1 MHLTLGIICLTL
13 MMTHASAWSQA
24 NTGASEQKSISK
36 PIGADEAPSG
46 KPQKGQTAE
55 NPVFDPDARR
65 AQRLADD
72 LKSPFC
78 PGKTLKTCTSPNAA
92 KVRRD
97 IQQMVLDGMSDGDI
111 VASLRASYDTTDFS
125 VANPEQ
131 PAYTIFVPFIPFVI
145 LTGAMIFM
153 IWLMRKRNQASQRIS
168 EPLPDENDAQ
178 AASRSA
184 LRERLRADDREF

>member
-1 MHLTLGIICLTL
+1 MRITFSLFGFSL
-13 MMTHASAWSQA
+13 MMTSAVAWSQP
-24 NTGASEQKSISK
+24 NTNSVEGVQEQRNT
-36 PIGADEAPSG
+36 PIQASG
-46 KPQKGQTAE
+46 KPGYGRNAPE
-55 NPVFDPDARR
+55 NPVFDPNARR

-97 IQQMVLDGMSDGDI
+97 IQEMVLQGMSDDAI
-111 VASLRASYDTTDFS
+111 VASLSSSYDTSEFS

-145 LTGAMIFM
+145 LTGGMIFM
-153 IWLMRKRNQASQRIS
+153 IWLMRRRKQIGEAPQP
-168 EPLPDENDAQ
+168 ELPTDDKEQ
-178 AASRSA
+178 AATRSA
-184 LRERLRADDREF
+184 LRERLMEEEREF

>member
-1 MHLTLGIICLTL
+1 MHKKLGILCLIL
-13 MMTHASAWSQA
+13 MVVHSNALSQSTPNAESNPKAEQSQSTKASVNKYGTA
-24 NTGASEQKSISK
+24 K
-36 PIGADEAPSG
+36 P
-46 KPQKGQTAE
+46 E

-97 IQQMVLDGMSDGDI
+97 IQEMVLQGMSDEAI
-111 VASLRASYDTTDFS
+111 VASLQSSYDTNEFS

-153 IWLMRKRNQASQRIS
+153 IWLMRRRNLKHAPKAAEIPEDNES
-168 EPLPDENDAQ
+168 Q

-184 LRERLRADDREF
+184 LRARLQADDREG